1 VTAPIAGVD
10 GFISGLHECGIEASV
25 RDGVVT
31 FVVAAVDGAF
41 AGRPVEVGVSVD
53 ELGAWPAIPPHWVH
67 LPPDVRFARSNTQAS
82 EVPGWVKHSR
92 GTNAWGDAAHPP
104 QAYVAHLRA
113 VVGEAA

>member
-10 GFISGLHECGIEASV
+10 GFISGLREWGIEATV
-25 RDGVVT
+25 RHGVVT
-31 FVVAAVDGAF
+31 FVVAAIDGAF

-53 ELGAWPAIPPHWVH
+53 ELGAWPAVPPHWVH
-67 LPPDVRFARSNTQAS
+67 LPSDVGFVRSNTQAS

-92 GTNAWGDAAHPP
+92 GTTAWGDAAHPP